1 MYGADNDA
9 HHRYSIRGW
18 MAISSRMALPCLA
31 LRSVRSTGVAFQRTA
46 ARLTL
51 PQNSKGYDAA
61 CTERRTQTNAN
72 NTRSPENA
80 HAPKYHRKAHA
91 HTRMQA
97 RTDTCTCAKPKR
109 HTHMHTHAHSPHMHT
124 ACALTHV
131 HASTDGRTG
140 LLTCDQTHLFDGP
153 HVRLS
158 SASSEYLARCEWD

>member
-1 MYGADNDA
+1 MYRADNDA

-18 MAISSRMALPCLA
+18 MAIISRMALPCLA

-80 HAPKYHRKAHA
+80 HAPKYHSKAHA

-109 HTHMHTHAHSPHMHT
+109 HTHMHTHAHSRTHHTCTPHAHSHMYMQ
-124 ACALTHV
+124 AR
-131 HASTDGRTG
+131 TDRLAHLRPDPYIRRPPSAP
-140 LLTCDQTHLFDGP
+140 LLGIF
-153 HVRLS
+153 
-158 SASSEYLARCEWD
+158 